1 MASQN
6 FQYALTQLLKD
17 EGGYTNN
24 PSDPGGPTNFGITI
38 IDYRKYIKSDGTAED
53 VRKMNV
59 SDAKAIYKAKYWN
72 VMGCDQLPS
81 GVDYCVF
88 DYAVNSGPGRPRA
101 VLNAN
106 KNITDPVKLIN
117 IICDERMAFLRR
129 LGTFPVFGNGWTRRV
144 TGVRSN
150 SIKLAQG
157 KTSTPAGSAGGV
169 VVAGGGALAA
179 TPHNYWP
186 WIIGGTMVIAVIAY
200 IALAYYEW
208 TKSDAYKLLNPS
220 N

>member
-1 MASQN
+1 MSSQN
-6 FQYALTQLLKD
+6 FQYALIQLLKD

-24 PSDPGGPTNFGITI
+24 PADPGGPTNFGITLV
-38 IDYRKYIKSDGTAED
+38 DYRKYINSAGTADD
-53 VRKMNV
+53 VRKMNI

-72 VMGCDQLPS
+72 LMDCDNLPS
-81 GVDYCVF
+81 GVDYCVL

-106 KNITDPVKLIN
+106 KGVTDPVKLIN
-117 IICDERMAFLRR
+117 IMCDERMAFLRR
-129 LGTFPVFGNGWTRRV
+129 LVTFPTFGRGWTRRV
-144 TGVRSN
+144 TGVRAN

-157 KTSTPAGSAGGV
+157 KTGAPAGTAGGA

-186 WIIGGTMVIAVIAY
+186 WIIGATMVAIVIGY
-200 IALAYYEW
+200 IGVAYYEW
-208 TKSDAYKLLNPS
+208 TKSDAYAALHKVN
-220 N
+220 